1 MGKFDGV
8 LLASDFD
15 NTILNT
21 ERPRRT
27 GCPIPPISQRNV
39 EALRYFMDNGGR
51 FAVATGRAL
60 PAFRMFAE
68 QVPMN
73 APAVVCN
80 GGALYDFKIQNGTL
94 SGNHGAAG
102 DHSQPRSGCAEPVS
116 HSGSGG
122 LSHGQCDPCCAAQR
136 VHPAA

>member
-51 FAVATGRAL
+51 LCRSHRPGRC
-60 PAFRMFAE
+60 P
-68 QVPMN
+68 
-73 APAVVCN
+73 
-80 GGALYDFKIQNGTL
+80 L
-94 SGNHGAAG
+94 SGC
-102 DHSQPRSGCAEPVS
+102 SRSRCP
-116 HSGSGG
+116 
-122 LSHGQCDPCCAAQR
+122 
-136 VHPAA
+136 

>member
-39 EALRYFMDNGGR
+39 EALRYFMDNG
-51 FAVATGRAL
+51 
-60 PAFRMFAE
+60 
-68 QVPMN
+68 Q
-73 APAVVCN
+73 PAVTSELSN
-80 GGALYDFKIQNGTL
+80 GASRFITISCHLPKLGK
-94 SGNHGAAG
+94 
-102 DHSQPRSGCAEPVS
+102 
-116 HSGSGG
+116 
-122 LSHGQCDPCCAAQR
+122 
-136 VHPAA
+136 

>member
-39 EALRYFMDNGGR
+39 TRETSMCVWIL
-51 FAVATGRAL
+51 L
-60 PAFRMFAE
+60 
-68 QVPMN
+68 
-73 APAVVCN
+73 
-80 GGALYDFKIQNGTL
+80 
-94 SGNHGAAG
+94 
-102 DHSQPRSGCAEPVS
+102 
-116 HSGSGG
+116 
-122 LSHGQCDPCCAAQR
+122 
-136 VHPAA
+136 